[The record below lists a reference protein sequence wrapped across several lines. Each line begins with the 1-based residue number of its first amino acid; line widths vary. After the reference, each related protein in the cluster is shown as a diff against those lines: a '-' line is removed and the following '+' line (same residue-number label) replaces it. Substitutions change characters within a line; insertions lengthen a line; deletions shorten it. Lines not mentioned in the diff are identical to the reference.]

1 MSRFTRRILAPT
13 LLLLTAASSLTV
25 GVAGP
30 SDAADTTATDAKP
43 SITLVVR
50 DSKLGP
56 IITDDKGMTLYMF
69 TPDARNVSNCEGA
82 CLNVWPPVMLKS
94 DETLSSVGVD
104 GNLRRSK
111 LGVAMRFDGSRQVT
125 YNGFPLYWWVRD
137 KTPGDITGQWVGNV
151 WFVLNDAGTPNSVR
165 I

>member
-13 LLLLTAASSLTV
+13 LLLLTAASSLAV

-30 SDAADTTATDAKP
+30 SGAATTPATDAKP

-50 DSKLGP
+50 DSKLGS

-137 KTPGDITGQWVGNV
+137 KTPGDVTGQWVGNV

>member
-1 MSRFTRRILAPT
+1 MSRFTRRVLAPT
-13 LLLLTAASSLTV
+13 LLLLTAASGLAV
-25 GVAGP
+25 GVARP
-30 SDAADTTATDAKP
+30 SGAADTNASDVKP

-50 DSKLGP
+50 DSKLGS
-56 IITDDKGMTLYMF
+56 IITDDKGMTLYIF

-82 CLNVWPPVMLKS
+82 CLNVWPPVMLKTG
-94 DETLSSVGVD
+94 ETLGSVGVD
-104 GNLRRSK
+104 GSLRRSK

-137 KTPGDITGQWVGNV
+137 KTPGDVTGQWVGNV
-151 WFVLNDAGTPNSVR
+151 WFVLNDAGSPNSAR

>member
-1 MSRFTRRILAPT
+1 MSRFIRRVLAPT
-13 LLLLTAASSLTV
+13 LLLLTAASSLAV

-30 SDAADTTATDAKP
+30 SGAADTNASDVKP

-82 CLNVWPPVMLKS
+82 CLNVWPPVMLKTG
-94 DETLSSVGVD
+94 ETLGSVAVD
-104 GNLRRSK
+104 GNLRRSR

-137 KTPGDITGQWVGNV
+137 KTPGDVTGQWVGNV
-151 WFVLNDAGTPNSVR
+151 WFVLNDAGTPNSAR

>member
-13 LLLLTAASSLTV
+13 LLLLTAASSLAV

-30 SDAADTTATDAKP
+30 SDAADATATDAKP

-137 KTPGDITGQWVGNV
+137 KTPGDVTGQWVGNV
-151 WFVLNDAGTPNSVR
+151 WFVLNDAGTPNSAR